1 MLVIDA
7 LPLEIATAFEAG
19 EPGAWPWRDPGGTKS
34 LGYVSIVGDVKRV
47 YIYIY
52 SICSI
57 CNQIY
62 LMFFLEY
69 IMEYRI

>member
-19 EPGAWPWRDPGGTKS
+19 EPGAWPWHDQGGTKS
-34 LGYVSIVGDVKRV
+34 LGYISIVGDVKRV

-52 SICSI
+52 
-57 CNQIY
+57 IY
-62 LMFFLEY
+62 VTKY
-69 IMEYRI
+69 I

>member
-47 YIYIY
+47 YIYIQY
-52 SICSI
+52 M
-57 CNQIY
+57 Y
-62 LMFFLEY
+62 YM
-69 IMEYRI
+69 